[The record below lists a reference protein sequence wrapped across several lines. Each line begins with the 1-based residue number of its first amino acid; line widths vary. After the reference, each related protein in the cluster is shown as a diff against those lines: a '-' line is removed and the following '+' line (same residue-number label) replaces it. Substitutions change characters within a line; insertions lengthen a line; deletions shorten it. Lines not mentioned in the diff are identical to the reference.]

1 MRWNVSEKRIKTNT
15 PLHLELHFDN
25 TLNFI
30 VHHDKWRMYLKNI
43 WIYYHY
49 STLFLNSGTLQAQGL
64 KSKDINAQ
72 ISNQNN
78 IDDLHETL
86 ACLSTGFIY
95 IAEIEVIIH
104 NISKL
109 WKVIHSKT
117 VE

>member
-1 MRWNVSEKRIKTNT
+1 MYLRNELKQT
-15 PLHLELHFDN
+15 PLHLELNFDD

-43 WIYYHY
+43 WIYYYY

-64 KSKDINAQ
+64 ESKDINAQ

-95 IAEIEVIIH
+95 GRNRCDH
-104 NISKL
+104 TQ
-109 WKVIHSKT
+109 HFKT
-117 VE
+117 VESYPQ

>member
-64 KSKDINAQ
+64 ESKDINAQ

-78 IDDLHETL
+78 IDIDDLHETL

-95 IAEIEVIIH
+95 GRNRGDH
-104 NISKL
+104 TQ
-109 WKVIHSKT
+109 HFKT
-117 VE
+117 VESYPQ

>member
-1 MRWNVSEKRIKTNT
+1 MENVFKKHLNLL
-15 PLHLELHFDN
+15 PLQ
-25 TLNFI
+25 
-30 VHHDKWRMYLKNI
+30 YS
-43 WIYYHY
+43 